1 MYKINTMKI
10 NTKHFVIIVSFLFL
24 SSALSAQ
31 INPLGSQFF
40 QNKYLA
46 NAAMAGIDQGFNA
59 NFGYREQWGKIAG
72 SPRST
77 SATTEYRANNVG
89 VGLNFYSDQ
98 AGLLNNTILKGTFAY
113 HLPVGANEQE
123 IHFGFS
129 VGLNRLQF
137 NNQDIVA
144 APNDPVAQDFNERAA
159 AFDGDFG
166 FAYTNQKFTLEGSFN
181 NIRNQVQNST
191 KGDVDYN
198 TFFTAISYEFELTDW
213 KLSPKASYRGVNNY
227 KNILDLALELK
238 TISEDFGAIGIY
250 HTNNSLSLGL
260 SYQHK
265 KQWELMSFYNT
276 ATKPLENYTNGS
288 FEIGLRVNIP
298 NNKPQK

>member
-1 MYKINTMKI
+1 MKI
-10 NTKHFVIIVSFLFL
+10 NTKHIVIIVSFLFL

-46 NAAMAGIDQGFNA
+46 NAAMAGIDQGLNV
-59 NFGYREQWGKIAG
+59 NFGYREQWGAITG
-72 SPRST
+72 TPRST
-77 SATTEYRANNVG
+77 SATTEYRADKVG
-89 VGLNFYSDQ
+89 LGLNFYSDQ

-113 HLPVGANEQE
+113 HLPVGNDQQE
-123 IHFGFS
+123 IHFGLS
-129 VGLNRLQF
+129 LGLNRLQL

-144 APNDPVAQDFNERAA
+144 APNDPAAQNFNERAA

-166 FAYTNQKFTLEGSFN
+166 FAYTNQKLTVEGAFN
-181 NIRNQVQNST
+181 NIKSQVQKST
-191 KGDVDYN
+191 QNDVDYN
-198 TFFTAISYEFELTDW
+198 TFYTAISYQFELPSW
-213 KLSPKASYRGVNNY
+213 KISPKASYRGVKNY
-227 KNILDLALELK
+227 TDIVDLGVELK

-250 HTNNSLSLGL
+250 HTNKSLSLGV

-265 KQWELMSFYNT
+265 KQWQLMSFYNT

-298 NNKPQK
+298 NHKAGK